1 MRSGNARQVWYAPGA
16 SPPVIT
22 YRRQQTTSSMPLFD
36 IKEFMTD
43 AMSRNA
49 STGTKPANGRPALN
63 TAWFMTSVQ
72 AGFELWRGG
81 AGAAG
86 TTFGVSVN

>member
-1 MRSGNARQVWYAPGA
+1 
-16 SPPVIT
+16 
-22 YRRQQTTSSMPLFD
+22 
-36 IKEFMTD
+36 MTD

-49 STGTKPANGRPALN
+49 GTGTKPASGNPALN

-72 AGFELWRGG
+72 AGFELWKGG

-86 TTFGVSVN
+86 TTFGASVN